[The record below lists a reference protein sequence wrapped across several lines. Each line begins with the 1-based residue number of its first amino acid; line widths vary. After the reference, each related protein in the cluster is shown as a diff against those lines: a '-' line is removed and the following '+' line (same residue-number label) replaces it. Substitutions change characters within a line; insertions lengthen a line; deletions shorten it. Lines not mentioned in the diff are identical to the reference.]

1 MRRLTTARGRCVRLV
16 LLCRFSGRQEHVNR
30 GRFHLTAVAETRPFD
45 LSVDVATL
53 ARLTDREREV
63 LRHLAKGES
72 NRILA
77 RQLGIAER
85 TVRAHITSI
94 VRKLG
99 LGSRFEGRPG
109 GVPTLRSPD

>member
-1 MRRLTTARGRCVRLV
+1 M
-16 LLCRFSGRQEHVNR
+16 
-30 GRFHLTAVAETRPFD
+30 TAVAETRPFD
-45 LSVDVATL
+45 ISVDVATL

-72 NRILA
+72 NRVLA

-85 TVRAHITSI
+85 TVRAHVTSV

-99 LGSRFEGRPG
+99 VASRFEAGL
-109 GVPTLRSPD
+109 VAFHHYEALVDQAIAS

>member
-1 MRRLTTARGRCVRLV
+1 M
-16 LLCRFSGRQEHVNR
+16 
-30 GRFHLTAVAETRPFD
+30 TAVAETRPFD
-45 LSVDVATL
+45 ISVDVATL

-72 NRILA
+72 NRVLA

-85 TVRAHITSI
+85 TVRAHVTSI

-99 LGSRFEGRPG
+99 VGSRFEAGL
-109 GVPTLRSPD
+109 VAFHHYEALIDQAIAS